1 MLPSCFGPHTIN
13 EFLFEIDLVPVFS
26 AGDCVVQMAPKL
38 RTEMLAS
45 VLDYKKD
52 GMCLLAKIHV
62 LEKLC

>member
-1 MLPSCFGPHTIN
+1 M
-13 EFLFEIDLVPVFS
+13 PVFS
-26 AGDCVVQMAPKL
+26 AGDWVVQMAPKL